1 MTQRMRLLLL
11 LFVGIQFVTL
21 ARAENYPYRSDV
33 LWVTV
38 PDKADWL
45 YQTGE
50 KAKVEI
56 QFYKYGIP
64 RDVEVSYEL
73 GYDMLPAH
81 DKGKLVLKNGRGV
94 IALGTMKDVYKRQ
107 G

>member
-45 YQTGE
+45 YRTGRRLRW
-50 KAKVEI
+50 
-56 QFYKYGIP
+56 KYSFTNMAF
-64 RDVEVSYEL
+64 RE
-73 GYDMLPAH
+73 MW
-81 DKGKLVLKNGRGV
+81 R
-94 IALGTMKDVYKRQ
+94 
-107 G
+107 

>member
-1 MTQRMRLLLL
+1 MRLLLL

-73 GYDMLPAH
+73 GYAMLPAH
-81 DKGKLVLKNGRGV
+81 DKGKLVLKNGREV
-94 IALGTMKDVYKRQ
+94 LS
-107 G
+107 